1 MNGRRSSVPFSS
13 AGPVPWPLHL
23 VRTTKCF
30 FCHSKLTDHHLLFF
44 LLFLPAG
51 ATPVLTSILAFVAA
65 AHNNV
70 DGTVVDGST
79 AASTTAAFLL
89 LLSYSL
95 GYSTPLLLVAGTGG
109 QALAKLKGQS
119 SSNGNGN
126 NNGGLY
132 QQIGPWVT
140 PITGAILLWY
150 GTTGLLTSVFG
161 DPSLFGLPVL
171 E

>member
-1 MNGRRSSVPFSS
+1 
-13 AGPVPWPLHL
+13 
-23 VRTTKCF
+23 
-30 FCHSKLTDHHLLFF
+30 
-44 LLFLPAG
+44 
-51 ATPVLTSILAFVAA
+51 VLTSILAFVAA

-79 AASTTAAFLL
+79 AAAASTTAAFLL

-119 SSNGNGN
+119 GNGSGN
-126 NNGGLY
+126 NNGLY

>member
-1 MNGRRSSVPFSS
+1 
-13 AGPVPWPLHL
+13 
-23 VRTTKCF
+23 
-30 FCHSKLTDHHLLFF
+30 
-44 LLFLPAG
+44 
-51 ATPVLTSILAFVAA
+51 VLTSILAFVAA

-70 DGTVVDGST
+70 DGSVVDCGT
-79 AASTTAAFLL
+79 AAAAASTTAAFSL

-119 SSNGNGN
+119 GSGNNGNT
-126 NNGGLY
+126 GGLY